1 MLTKKNKRMVRKMK
15 KYIKTFPLTEK
26 EIDQMIEDITGMA
39 EEAQERNE
47 NFETVKSFNI
57 IDKLNNPK
65 EIEYSSNKSIAA
77 MKATEVRS
85 KKVKYKMKIAIEI
98 LQTQKKEI
106 THYAIAKISKV
117 SFNTVKKHMSDE
129 YIKSLNE
136 MK

>member
-1 MLTKKNKRMVRKMK
+1 MSL
-15 KYIKTFPLTEK
+15 
-26 EIDQMIEDITGMA
+26 
-39 EEAQERNE
+39 
-47 NFETVKSFNI
+47 
-57 IDKLNNPK
+57 
-65 EIEYSSNKSIAA
+65 EYSSNKSIAA
-77 MKATEVRS
+77 MKATKVRS
-85 KKVKYKMKIAIEI
+85 KKVKYKMNIAIEI

>member
-1 MLTKKNKRMVRKMK
+1 MSL
-15 KYIKTFPLTEK
+15 
-26 EIDQMIEDITGMA
+26 
-39 EEAQERNE
+39 
-47 NFETVKSFNI
+47 
-57 IDKLNNPK
+57 
-65 EIEYSSNKSIAA
+65 EYSSNKSIAA

-106 THYAIAKISKV
+106 THYTIAKISKV

>member
-1 MLTKKNKRMVRKMK
+1 MKLFYKRLDLTKLEYEYLIKCIDFEKLEEIEKR
-15 KYIKTFPLTEK
+15 IEK
-26 EIDQMIEDITGMA
+26 D
-39 EEAQERNE
+39 NE

-57 IDKLNNPK
+57 IEKLHNPK

-85 KKVKYKMKIAIEI
+85 KKVKYKMNIAIEI

-117 SFNTVKKHMSDE
+117 SFNTVKKHMADE

>member
-1 MLTKKNKRMVRKMK
+1 MKLFYKRLDLPKLE
-15 KYIKTFPLTEK
+15 YEYLIKCIDFEK
-26 EIDQMIEDITGMA
+26 LEEIEKRIEKD
-39 EEAQERNE
+39 NE

-77 MKATEVRS
+77 MKATEIRS
-85 KKVKYKMKIAIEI
+85 KKVKYKMNIGIEI

-117 SFNTVKKHMSDE
+117 SFNTVKKHMSYE
-129 YIKSLNE
+129 YVKSFNE

>member
-1 MLTKKNKRMVRKMK
+1 MKLFYKRLDLTKLEYEYLIKCIDFEKLEEIEKR
-15 KYIKTFPLTEK
+15 IEK
-26 EIDQMIEDITGMA
+26 D
-39 EEAQERNE
+39 NE

-57 IDKLNNPK
+57 IEKLHNPK

-85 KKVKYKMKIAIEI
+85 KKVKYKMNIAIEI

-117 SFNTVKKHMSDE
+117 SFNTVKKHMSYE
-129 YIKSLNE
+129 YVKSFNE

>member
-1 MLTKKNKRMVRKMK
+1 MKLFYKRLDLTKLEYEYLIKCIDFEKLEEIEKR
-15 KYIKTFPLTEK
+15 IEK
-26 EIDQMIEDITGMA
+26 D
-39 EEAQERNE
+39 NE

-57 IDKLNNPK
+57 IEKLHNPK

-77 MKATEVRS
+77 MKATEIRS
-85 KKVKYKMKIAIEI
+85 KKVKYKMNIGIEI

-117 SFNTVKKHMSDE
+117 SFNTVKKHMSYE
-129 YIKSLNE
+129 YVKSFNE

>member
-1 MLTKKNKRMVRKMK
+1 MKLFYKRLDLTKLEYEYLIKCIDFEKLEEIEKR
-15 KYIKTFPLTEK
+15 IEK
-26 EIDQMIEDITGMA
+26 D
-39 EEAQERNE
+39 NE

-57 IDKLNNPK
+57 IEKLHNPK

-77 MKATEVRS
+77 MKATEIRS
-85 KKVKYKMKIAIEI
+85 KKVKYKMNIAIEI

-117 SFNTVKKHMSDE
+117 SFNTVKKHMSYE
-129 YIKSLNE
+129 YVKSFNE

>member
-1 MLTKKNKRMVRKMK
+1 MKLFYKRLDLTKLE
-15 KYIKTFPLTEK
+15 YDYLIKCVDFEKLEEIEK
-26 EIDQMIEDITGMA
+26 EY
-39 EEAQERNE
+39 E
-47 NFETVKSFNI
+47 NFDAFKGFNI
-57 IDKLNNPK
+57 IEKLNNPK
-65 EIEYSSNKSIAA
+65 EIEYSSNKSAA
-77 MKATEVRS
+77 ALQATEARS
-85 KKVKYKMKIAIEI
+85 EKVKYKMNIAIEI

>member
-1 MLTKKNKRMVRKMK
+1 MKLFYKRLDLTKLEYDYLIKCVDFEKLEEIEKR
-15 KYIKTFPLTEK
+15 IEK
-26 EIDQMIEDITGMA
+26 D
-39 EEAQERNE
+39 NE

-65 EIEYSSNKSIAA
+65 EIEYSTNKSIAA

-85 KKVKYKMKIAIEI
+85 KKVKYKMNIAIEI

-117 SFNTVKKHMSDE
+117 SFNTVKKHMSYE
-129 YIKSLNE
+129 YVKSFNE

>member
-1 MLTKKNKRMVRKMK
+1 MKLFYKRLDLTKLEYEYLIKCIDFEKLEEIEKR
-15 KYIKTFPLTEK
+15 IEK
-26 EIDQMIEDITGMA
+26 D
-39 EEAQERNE
+39 NE

-65 EIEYSSNKSIAA
+65 EIEYSTNKSIAA
-77 MKATEVRS
+77 MKATETRS
-85 KKVKYKMKIAIEI
+85 KKVKYKMNIGIEI

-117 SFNTVKKHMSDE
+117 SFNTVKKHMSYE
-129 YIKSLNE
+129 YVKSFNE

>member
-1 MLTKKNKRMVRKMK
+1 MKLLYKRLDLTKLEYEYLIKCIDFEKLEEIEKR
-15 KYIKTFPLTEK
+15 IEK
-26 EIDQMIEDITGMA
+26 D
-39 EEAQERNE
+39 NE

-85 KKVKYKMKIAIEI
+85 KKVKYKMNIAIEI

-117 SFNTVKKHMSDE
+117 SFNTVKRHFSDE
-129 YIKSLNE
+129 YLKLLNE
-136 MK
+136 S

>member
-1 MLTKKNKRMVRKMK
+1 MKLLYKRLDLTKLEYEYLIKCIDFEKLEEIEKR
-15 KYIKTFPLTEK
+15 IEK
-26 EIDQMIEDITGMA
+26 D
-39 EEAQERNE
+39 NE

-65 EIEYSSNKSIAA
+65 EIEYSTNKSIAA
-77 MKATEVRS
+77 MKATEIRS
-85 KKVKYKMKIAIEI
+85 KKVKYKMNIGIEI

-117 SFNTVKKHMSDE
+117 SFNTVKKHMSYE
-129 YIKSLNE
+129 YVKSFNE

>member
-1 MLTKKNKRMVRKMK
+1 MSL
-15 KYIKTFPLTEK
+15 
-26 EIDQMIEDITGMA
+26 
-39 EEAQERNE
+39 
-47 NFETVKSFNI
+47 
-57 IDKLNNPK
+57 
-65 EIEYSSNKSIAA
+65 EYSSNKSIAA
-77 MKATEVRS
+77 MKATEERS

>member
-1 MLTKKNKRMVRKMK
+1 MK
-15 KYIKTFPLTEK
+15 SLSLEH
-26 EIDQMIEDITGMA
+26 
-39 EEAQERNE
+39 
-47 NFETVKSFNI
+47 
-57 IDKLNNPK
+57 
-65 EIEYSSNKSIAA
+65 SSNKSIAA
-77 MKATEVRS
+77 TKVRS
-85 KKVKYKMKIAIEI
+85 KKVKYKMNIGIEI